1 MSKERDPQE
10 MTRDEMIREIREL
23 RRNVDMLSNAWLR
36 ELGGK
41 VFRKTHFIDALVLT
55 TRWMRE
61 RSDRLAVIEA
71 MQKYALL
78 EQEYGPSNLTIEL
91 QRQYEHN
98 FRTLPGDTVVLYQA
112 PRK

>member
-1 MSKERDPQE
+1 MTKERDPQE
-10 MTRDEMIREIREL
+10 MTRDEMIREIKDL
-23 RRNVDMLSNAWLR
+23 RLSVYRYSNAWLR

-41 VFRKTHFIDALVLT
+41 VLPKSHFIDSLVLT

-78 EQEYGPSNLTIEL
+78 EQEYGPSNLTIKL
-91 QRQYEHN
+91 QADYERN
-98 FRTLPGDTVVLYQA
+98 FRTLPGDTVTLYQA
-112 PRK
+112 PRA